1 MTFRFS
7 AALDQGELGDLPMP
21 APYRKALHAV
31 MRAAD
36 FQLEA

>member
-1 MTFRFS
+1 MPDSHRWIP
-7 AALDQGELGDLPMP
+7 LGELGDLPMP

-36 FQLEA
+36 FHLEG